1 MDLLECNST
10 MNLFKF
16 NILDTMGYQENVTLT
31 KDSASC
37 TSQACRKNCHHLV
50 WVFHNVFSFTKDEPL
65 IYKKK
70 FTQAEWQKI
79 IDAFLQEV
87 PLARLP
93 NVSNQIFKIHV
104 RKNKTA
110 KCAIYKKN
118 LTQGDLQASSE
129 GAYRTISRVW
139 ILRTFY
145 FCPSMTC
152 ITKLPRNSLVTP
164 FCPSEMTLH
173 FDPDVSQEQR
183 LSLENLDLAP
193 LVLLT
198 VYVGLTK

>member
-1 MDLLECNST
+1 MCY
-10 MNLFKF
+10 
-16 NILDTMGYQENVTLT
+16 IQ
-31 KDSASC
+31 
-37 TSQACRKNCHHLV
+37 
-50 WVFHNVFSFTKDEPL
+50 
-65 IYKKK
+65 
-70 FTQAEWQKI
+70 
-79 IDAFLQEV
+79 
-87 PLARLP
+87 
-93 NVSNQIFKIHV
+93 
-104 RKNKTA
+104 
-110 KCAIYKKN
+110 KN
-118 LTQGDLQASSE
+118 LTQGDLQASTE

-183 LSLENLDLAP
+183 LSLKNLDLAP

>member
-1 MDLLECNST
+1 MCY
-10 MNLFKF
+10 M
-16 NILDTMGYQENVTLT
+16 Q
-31 KDSASC
+31 
-37 TSQACRKNCHHLV
+37 
-50 WVFHNVFSFTKDEPL
+50 
-65 IYKKK
+65 
-70 FTQAEWQKI
+70 
-79 IDAFLQEV
+79 
-87 PLARLP
+87 
-93 NVSNQIFKIHV
+93 
-104 RKNKTA
+104 
-110 KCAIYKKN
+110 KN
-118 LTQGDLQASSE
+118 LTQGDLQASTE
-129 GAYRTISRVW
+129 GHACRTISRVW

>member
-1 MDLLECNST
+1 MCY
-10 MNLFKF
+10 
-16 NILDTMGYQENVTLT
+16 IQ
-31 KDSASC
+31 
-37 TSQACRKNCHHLV
+37 
-50 WVFHNVFSFTKDEPL
+50 
-65 IYKKK
+65 KKIK
-70 FTQAEWQKI
+70 
-79 IDAFLQEV
+79 
-87 PLARLP
+87 
-93 NVSNQIFKIHV
+93 
-104 RKNKTA
+104 
-110 KCAIYKKN
+110 
-118 LTQGDLQASSE
+118 TQGDLQASTE